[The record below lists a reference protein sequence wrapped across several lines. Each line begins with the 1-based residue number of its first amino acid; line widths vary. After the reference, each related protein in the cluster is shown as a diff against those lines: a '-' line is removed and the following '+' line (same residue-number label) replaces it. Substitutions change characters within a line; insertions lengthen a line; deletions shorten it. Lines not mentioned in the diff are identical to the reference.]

1 MANLY
6 TYMITA
12 MQTDTNMKKH
22 YKLVVQ
28 NLENI
33 LKSIDTLREDPLFI
47 DNIHGEQEL
56 GLDQSIEMLTAI
68 KNQFIPLNV
77 TPELSPA
84 HESGEIDIS

>member
-1 MANLY
+1 
-6 TYMITA
+6 MITA
-12 MQTDTNMKKH
+12 MQSNTNMKKH

-33 LKSIDTLREDPLFI
+33 LKNIDTLREDPLFI

-56 GLDQSIEMLTAI
+56 GLDQAIEMLTAI

-77 TPELSPA
+77 TPELAPA

>member
-1 MANLY
+1 
-6 TYMITA
+6 MITA
-12 MQTDTNMKKH
+12 MQSNTNMKKH

-33 LKSIDTLREDPLFI
+33 LKNIDTLREDPLFI

-56 GLDQSIEMLTAI
+56 GLDQAIEMLTAI
-68 KNQFIPLNV
+68 KNQFIPQNV

>member
-1 MANLY
+1 
-6 TYMITA
+6 MINA
-12 MQTDTNMKKH
+12 MKSDTDTKKH
-22 YKLVVQ
+22 YKTVVKH
-28 NLENI
+28 LENI

-68 KNQFIPLNV
+68 KDQFIPLNV

>member
-1 MANLY
+1 MFSKSN
-6 TYMITA
+6 
-12 MQTDTNMKKH
+12 TNMKKH

-33 LKSIDTLREDPLFI
+33 LKNIDTLREDPLFI

-56 GLDQSIEMLTAI
+56 GLDQAIEMLTAI

>member
-1 MANLY
+1 
-6 TYMITA
+6 MITA
-12 MQTDTNMKKH
+12 MQSNTNMKKH

-33 LKSIDTLREDPLFI
+33 LKNIDTLREDPLFI

-56 GLDQSIEMLTAI
+56 GLDQAIEMLTAI

>member
-1 MANLY
+1 
-6 TYMITA
+6 MITA
-12 MQTDTNMKKH
+12 MQSNTNMKKH

-33 LKSIDTLREDPLFI
+33 LKNIDTLREDPLFI

-56 GLDQSIEMLTAI
+56 GLDQAIEMLTAI

-77 TPELSPA
+77 TPELSPV
-84 HESGEIDIS
+84 HESGMIDVT

>member
-1 MANLY
+1 
-6 TYMITA
+6 MITA
-12 MQTDTNMKKH
+12 MQTDTDMKNH

-33 LKSIDTLREDPLFI
+33 LKNIDTLREDPLFI

-56 GLDQSIEMLTAI
+56 GLDQAIEMLTAI

>member
-1 MANLY
+1 
-6 TYMITA
+6 MITA

-33 LKSIDTLREDPLFI
+33 LKNIDTLREDPLFI

-56 GLDQSIEMLTAI
+56 GLDQAIEMLTAI

>member
-33 LKSIDTLREDPLFI
+33 LKNIDTLREDPLFI

-56 GLDQSIEMLTAI
+56 GLDQAIEMLTAI

>member
-1 MANLY
+1 
-6 TYMITA
+6 MITA
-12 MQTDTNMKKH
+12 MQSNTNMKKH

-33 LKSIDTLREDPLFI
+33 LKNIDTLREDPLFI

-56 GLDQSIEMLTAI
+56 GLDQAIEMLTAI
-68 KNQFIPLNV
+68 KNQFIPLNE

>member
-1 MANLY
+1 
-6 TYMITA
+6 MITA

-22 YKLVVQ
+22 YKHVVQ

-56 GLDQSIEMLTAI
+56 GLDQAIEMLTAI

-77 TPELSPA
+77 TPELDPL
-84 HESGEIDIS
+84 HEADEIDIS

>member
-12 MQTDTNMKKH
+12 MQSNTNMKKH

-33 LKSIDTLREDPLFI
+33 LKNIDTLREDPLFI

-56 GLDQSIEMLTAI
+56 GLDQAIEMLTAI

>member
-1 MANLY
+1 
-6 TYMITA
+6 MITA
-12 MQTDTNMKKH
+12 MQSDTNMKKH

-33 LKSIDTLREDPLFI
+33 LKNIDTLREDPLFI

-56 GLDQSIEMLTAI
+56 GLDQAIEMLTAI

>member
-1 MANLY
+1 
-6 TYMITA
+6 MITA
-12 MQTDTNMKKH
+12 MQSNTNMKKH

-33 LKSIDTLREDPLFI
+33 LKNIDTLREDHLFI
-47 DNIHGEQEL
+47 YNIHGEQEL
-56 GLDQSIEMLTAI
+56 GLDQAIEMLTAI

>member
-22 YKLVVQ
+22 YKHVVQ

-56 GLDQSIEMLTAI
+56 GLDQAIEMLTAI